1 MALKH
6 ICIFGSLIASFF
18 IPQIAVGQINVPGPR
33 FKHKA
38 VEEVDS
44 TSPFATPGVFDY
56 DTQVFAPIEF
66 GNGEERDANTGFY
79 ASIDKTY
86 TSITKAGSIGVV
98 GTTTGGNGF
107 IWGTRMEA
115 GWMTESDSGWGLV
128 YQSDGGAFFVNGQDS
143 SLSNATMV
151 NTNFDQFELNKT
163 FRQSLRQGGYFE
175 PYIGGRF
182 MSVSDE
188 TIHDNI
194 FILTS
199 TRFKQKATNNAFGL
213 QAGARFSQ
221 NRGRWRTTADGAIVT
236 AYNQQ
241 RYFATDILYPAVG
254 APLVSEQTFTDQSFV
269 PVLDGQFEIAYHISR
284 DLAVRLGVQTT
295 YLWDGIA
302 RANTLTPIANPN
314 SNQNLTGSTFGAGL
328 NSDSFIAAGFIF
340 GVEWKR

>member
-18 IPQIAVGQINVPGPR
+18 LPQIASGQMHIPGPR
-33 FKHKA
+33 FKHKS
-38 VEEVDS
+38 VEEAGS
-44 TSPFATPGVFDY
+44 TSPFVTPGIFDY

-66 GNGEERDANTGFY
+66 ANGEERDANTGFY
-79 ASIDKTY
+79 ASIDKVY
-86 TSITKAGSIGVV
+86 TSISRAGSIGLG
-98 GTTTGGNGF
+98 GTTSGGNGF

-115 GWMTESDSGWGLV
+115 GWMTEADSGWGLV
-128 YQSDGGAFFVNGQDS
+128 YQYADGAFYANGQDES
-143 SLSNATMV
+143 IANPTMI
-151 NTNFDQFELNKT
+151 NTDFSQFELNKT
-163 FRQSLRQGGYFE
+163 FRQTLRQGGFFE

-182 MSVSDE
+182 ISVSDR

-194 FILTS
+194 LLLSS
-199 TRFKQKATNNAFGL
+199 TRFKQKAENSAFGL
-213 QAGARFSQ
+213 QAGARFNQ

-241 RYFATDILYPAVG
+241 RYFATDILYPIAG
-254 APLVSEQTFTDQSFV
+254 APLVTEQTFSDQAFL
-269 PVLDGQFEIAYHISR
+269 PMIDGQIEIAYHISR

-302 RANTLTPIANPN
+302 RVNTLTPIQNPN
-314 SNQNLTGSTFGAGL
+314 SAQNLTGSTVGQGL
-328 NSDSFIAAGFIF
+328 FSDSFIAAGFIF